1 MAIALA
7 APRPPDDHRHGHR
20 ILVCVDGSAFAE
32 VCIPAA
38 VALANT
44 FGSTITLVRVLHL
57 QRERGSRTNDALGW
71 ELVRQEADAYLD
83 RLQRR
88 ITQTSGVRVESRLE
102 QGPPADRIVDL
113 GGELA
118 VDLTIIGSR
127 GCGDA
132 PTRTLGNTV
141 QKVLATA
148 RGSVLVARS
157 AVTNAAS
164 ASPTRILVPLDGS
177 VRTESVL
184 PTVARIARSNAAS
197 IVLAHVV
204 REPLPTALLCAPEDM
219 ALARQLAARLASR
232 AGGYLA
238 HLQLQLQ
245 RVLGDA
251 AVSTVVA
258 RHANE
263 CQSLLEISQAER
275 SDLVVLS
282 AHGAACD
289 SAQSFGGVTAFLL
302 AHSLVPV
309 LLLQDLPE
317 HDLRR
322 ARELQREMAPPMLRT
337 SYAAESR

>member
-7 APRPPDDHRHGHR
+7 ASRRPEDQRHGHR
-20 ILVCVDGSAFAE
+20 ILVCVDGSAFSE

-38 VALANT
+38 VALAET
-44 FGSTITLVRVLHL
+44 FGSTITLVRVMHL
-57 QRERGSRTNDALGW
+57 QRERGGRTNDALGW
-71 ELVRQEADAYLD
+71 ELARQEARAYLD
-83 RLQRR
+83 RLERR
-88 ITQTSGVRVESRLE
+88 ITQACGARVESRLE

-113 GGELA
+113 GGELSA
-118 VDLTIIGSR
+118 DLTIIGSR

-132 PTRTLGNTV
+132 PTRTLGNTA

-157 AVTNAAS
+157 SVTSAAS

-184 PTVARIARSNAAS
+184 PTVARIARSSGAS

-204 REPLPTALLCAPEDM
+204 REPLPTALLCAAEDM
-219 ALARQLAARLASR
+219 ALATQLAARLASR
-232 AGGYLA
+232 AAGYLG
-238 HLQLQLQ
+238 QLQVQLRQ
-245 RVLGDA
+245 VVGDTS
-251 AVSTVVA
+251 VSVVVA

-263 CQSLLEISQAER
+263 CQSLLEISRAER

-289 SAQSFGGVTAFLL
+289 SAPSFGSVAAFLL

-309 LLLQDLPE
+309 LLLQDLPGR
-317 HDLRR
+317 DLRR
-322 ARELQREMAPPMLRT
+322 AHDHQDEMAPPMLRT
-337 SYAAESR
+337 SYAAESP